1 MIKRYGIVLPGIALA
16 LVFLVFSCQKKGV
29 NDFIIATH
37 PVPDSSSDIRVVL
50 KKSPFSLFLQAAQRI
65 GLDSLLP
72 ASGYFTVF
80 APVDS
85 AMVSAG
91 LDQGHIASLSV
102 DSLRK
107 IVLFHVAQGAYSQ
120 GALSSAIYSVET
132 RSLRKDLTVNP
143 SLASSILY
151 QQNLYLKISG
161 DVLYINGDP
170 AGNAGDTAWTASNGF
185 IWPIRYVLQAPTQ
198 NIWQI
203 VLNRPELSMYLM
215 AMRIDDSIYEAN
227 GFLPT
232 PPFVPGQYFSKSVA
246 GDSISFSWVVYD
258 NLPNTQYY
266 GFARP
271 TVFAPTNAAF
281 AAAGIYTYQ
290 DILNYNSS
298 EPNPGP
304 VTDQNTWVTT
314 WVYLP
319 MDSVLKS
326 HLILYAGTNTG
337 VPIPYHL
344 SLYNDLLFNPDI
356 NNGDFN
362 TVNFWPLGN
371 AANAPLPNPLLQFSG
386 NNGTVNIKWQPGGPP
401 AVLPA
406 DRSRHI
412 MALNGAVYE
421 IDKLF
426 YPHN

>member
-1 MIKRYGIVLPGIALA
+1 MIKRYGGA
-16 LVFLVFSCQKKGV
+16 LVGFVLVLVSLVFSCQKKGV
-29 NDFIIATH
+29 NDFITATH

-50 KKSPFSLFLQAAQRI
+50 RKSPFSLFRQAAQRI

-85 AMVSAG
+85 AMVAAG
-91 LDQGHIASLSV
+91 LDQGHIASLPV

-107 IVLFHVAQGAYSQ
+107 IVLFHVAQGAYGQ
-120 GALSSAIYSVET
+120 GALSSALYNVET
-132 RSLRKDLTVNP
+132 KSLRKDVTVDI
-143 SLASSILY
+143 SSASSILY

-161 DVLYINGDP
+161 GVLYVNGDP
-170 AGNAGDTAWTASNGF
+170 AGNAGDTAWTANNGY

-203 VLNRPELSMYLM
+203 ALSRPELSMYLM
-215 AMRIDDSIYEAN
+215 AMRIDDSIYAAN

-232 PPFVPGQYFSKSVA
+232 PPFVPGQYYSKNVA

-266 GFARP
+266 GFTRP

-281 AAAGIYTYQ
+281 AAAGLHTYQ
-290 DILNYNSS
+290 DILNYNSTV
-298 EPNPGP
+298 PNPGP
-304 VTDQNTWVTT
+304 QIDFNTWVTT
-314 WVYLP
+314 WTYLP

-326 HLILYAGTNTG
+326 HLILYAGNNTA
-337 VPIPYHL
+337 VRAPYHI

-356 NNGDFN
+356 NNGNFN
-362 TVNFWPLGN
+362 TVDFWSLGN

-386 NNGTVNIKWQPGGPP
+386 NNGTVNIKWQPGGPA

-421 IDKLF
+421 MDKLF